1 MILRLVDA
9 YQYSWVNV
17 TDEDDD
23 VDDDGSGEDDDV
35 DDDGSGEGGCG
46 AVGSGDDDGC
56 CTPSK
61 SADDN
66 EDDFEI
72 LS

>member
-17 TDEDDD
+17 TD
-23 VDDDGSGEDDDV
+23 EDDDV